1 MLQVILR
8 ENVKVTSA
16 DYCALLLLVGMGNST
31 ARDKSRVQSEP
42 ESEGGATI
50 EAPPASDVG
59 ITCIGFNSFQKFITG
74 SYNIQ

>member
-1 MLQVILR
+1 
-8 ENVKVTSA
+8 
-16 DYCALLLLVGMGNST
+16 MGNST

-59 ITCIGFNSFQKFITG
+59 ITCIGFNGFQKFIAAI
-74 SYNIQ
+74 YNVQ